1 MAPAGNISLPFHGS
15 ALNLTISNAKLSGMA
30 PIPAHVPLRVLRQ
43 LRGLT
48 GKALAQLL
56 ADNYGVTV
64 TAEAIFAVE
73 LGHNTAGL
81 ALRNAWAEELGVK
94 PSDIHMGPELR
105 EIIAAAGAPETGK
118 REDGAA
124 A

>member
-1 MAPAGNISLPFHGS
+1 
-15 ALNLTISNAKLSGMA
+15 MA

-48 GKALAQLL
+48 GKALAELL
-56 ADNYGVTV
+56 ADNYGVRV
-64 TAEAIFAVE
+64 TPEQIFAVE

-81 ALRNAWAEELGVK
+81 ALRNAWAEEMGIK
-94 PSDIHMGPELR
+94 PGDIHMGAELR
-105 EIIAAAGAPETGK
+105 EIIAAADETAPAEN
-118 REDGAA
+118 GAA

>member
-1 MAPAGNISLPFHGS
+1 
-15 ALNLTISNAKLSGMA
+15 MA

-48 GKALAQLL
+48 GKALAELL
-56 ADNYGVTV
+56 ADNYGVRV
-64 TAEAIFAVE
+64 TPEQIFAVE

-81 ALRNAWAEELGVK
+81 ALRNAWAEEMGIK
-94 PSDIHMGPELR
+94 PGDIHMGPELR
-105 EIIAAAGAPETGK
+105 DIIAAADDQPGEN
-118 REDGAA
+118 GAA